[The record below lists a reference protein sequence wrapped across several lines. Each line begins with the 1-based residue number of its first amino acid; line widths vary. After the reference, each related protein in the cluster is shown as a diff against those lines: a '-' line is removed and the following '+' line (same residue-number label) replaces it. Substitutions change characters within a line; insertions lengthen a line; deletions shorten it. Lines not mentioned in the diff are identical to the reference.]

1 MKQLLVIL
9 SFLLLFSACKKEQ
22 TLFVSL
28 DSAKTHVDFNNQI
41 TENDT
46 LNIITT
52 EFIYNGGGV
61 AIGDLNGDGLQDLFF
76 TGNQVQNKLYL
87 NKGNLTFEDI
97 TKKANVEKQKGEWSA
112 GINLLD
118 INNDGK
124 LDIYVC
130 NTFINNPEKRKNL
143 LYINMGNS
151 PPTPKGGDETQN
163 SATPPLGGQGGLGYP
178 TFQEAAESYGIA
190 DTTHSANAQFF
201 DFDND
206 GDLDLFIGVNFMDT
220 PYPNQYFK
228 KLIDGTSPN
237 RDRLYRND
245 WDAKKGHP
253 VFTDVSLKAGI
264 KFDGY
269 SHSSLVADFNEDG
282 FMDIY
287 VANDYVTNDL
297 IYINQKNG
305 TFKNEVASIFKHQA
319 ASAMGSDVADINND
333 GKLDVFTTEMMP
345 YHNKRKKVFLN
356 ANNYTTYINNA
367 TYGYEYQYARNTLQ
381 LNRGLNPET
390 GLPVFSDIAFMG
402 DVQETEWSWTPL
414 MADFDNDGYRDIFV
428 TNGFPKDVTDHDFGA
443 FRSDISNLITKM
455 DLQNRI
461 PDIKVP
467 KFMFRNQGNLKF
479 QDVSKQWGVDI
490 PAFSNGAAYGD
501 LDNDGDLDL
510 VVNNIKD
517 KAFVFQ
523 NTLNDNKKAIK
534 QNYLRLNIEGETG
547 NPNALGATVTAYFN
561 GEKQVAQVVSARGY
575 LSCSENIVH
584 FGLGDATKVDSVVIH
599 LKNNSLVKLTDF
611 TINKT
616 NTISLKTLQNTPPQY
631 KSSFYTF
638 KDENP
643 TTLGLNYINR
653 DSDYIDFNFQRT
665 LPYKFSQAGPSLSVG
680 DINGDALDDIYIG
693 GSGRSEGT
701 WFLQAKNGTFSKK
714 TVAYKTDKD
723 KKEEELGTLLFDA
736 DNDGDNDLYIVR
748 GGNQYEA
755 NSPLYQDVL
764 CINDGKG
771 NFKIAQNALPIETS
785 CGQAVK
791 AADID
796 GDGDLDLFVGG
807 RVLPRSYPKGDK
819 TYILRND
826 SPSPL
831 TPRGGIRGEPKF
843 TDITQQ
849 VCPELSNIGLISD
862 ALFTDFNNDNQPDLI
877 LAGEWQP
884 LIFLQNDNGK
894 FKNVTNQ
901 TGISDKL
908 GWWTSLTA
916 ADFDNDGD
924 MDYIAGSFGQ
934 NIYFKCTPKMENGQ
948 WTMDNKVSKSEIR
961 NPASEIVHPLS
972 IYAKDF
978 DNNGLYDPFI
988 SCYWRDTAGKK
999 QEFFY
1004 HTRDDM
1010 VKQLV
1015 TIRKKFQTYGAFGTA
1030 TVKDVFTEE
1039 ELKGAQIMHAN
1050 WMYSSFIENK
1060 GNGKFEISALPPQAQ
1075 LAPIYGMLPYDIDHD
1090 GLLDLLMVG
1099 NDYGMELLQGRADA
1113 FDGLVLK
1120 NMGKNNFRVIEMEES
1135 GFYVPNDARA
1145 LTKIVLPNQ
1154 NRELIL
1160 ATQNKGILKVFSP
1173 KQITNPDKS
1182 GTTMKYLVPNK
1193 SEVKAKIVL
1202 KNGQVQMKEFY
1213 YGNGYLSQ
1221 GPLSILV
1228 DSSVLR
1234 VEFLDNKGVATRK
1247 ILLE

>member
-1 MKQLLVIL
+1 MKQLLIIL
-9 SFLLLFSACKKEQ
+9 SLLLFFSACKKEQ

-28 DSAKTHVDFNNQI
+28 DSAKTHVDFNNLI

-46 LNIITT
+46 LSILNS
-52 EFIYNGGGV
+52 EFLYNGGGV

-76 TGNQVQNKLYL
+76 TGSQVQNKLYL

-112 GINLLD
+112 GINLID

-124 LDIYVC
+124 LDIYIC
-130 NTFINNPEKRKNL
+130 NTFLKDPNKRKNL
-143 LYINMGNS
+143 LYINQGNS
-151 PPTPKGGDETQN
+151 PPTPKEGDKT
-163 SATPPLGGQGGLGYP
+163 STLATPPFGEQGGFGYP

-201 DFDND
+201 DYDND

-228 KLIDGTSPN
+228 KVTDGTTPN

-245 WDAKKGHP
+245 WDTQKGHP
-253 VFTDVSLKAGI
+253 VFTDVSLQAGI
-264 KFDGY
+264 KWDGY
-269 SHSSLVADFNEDG
+269 SHSSLVTDFNEDG

-305 TFKNEVASIFKHQA
+305 TFKNQIASIFKHQA

-356 ANNYTTYINNA
+356 ANNYTNYINNE

-390 GLPVFSDIAFMG
+390 GLPTFSDMAFMG

-414 MADFDNDGYRDIFV
+414 MADFDNDGHRDIFV

-443 FRSDISNLITKM
+443 YRSTVSYLLSPM
-455 DLQNRI
+455 DMQSRI
-461 PDIKVP
+461 PQIKVP
-467 KFMFRNQGNLKF
+467 KFMFRNEGNLKF
-479 QDVSKQWGVDI
+479 QDVSKYWGVDI
-490 PAFSNGAAYGD
+490 AAFSNGAAYGD

-510 VVNNIKD
+510 VVNNIDD
-517 KAFVFQ
+517 KAFVLQ
-523 NTLNDNKKAIK
+523 NTLNDDKKTQH
-534 QNYLRLNIEGETG
+534 QNYLRLKIEGETG
-547 NPNALGATVTAYFN
+547 NSKALGATVTAYFK
-561 GEKQVAQVVSARGY
+561 GEKQIAQVISTRGY

-584 FGLGDATKVDSVVIH
+584 FGLGDATKVDSVIVN
-599 LKNNSLVKLTDF
+599 LKNKRSMAFTDF
-611 TINKT
+611 TLNKT
-616 NTISLKTLQNTPPQY
+616 NSISLKSLQNPPPQY
-631 KSSFYTF
+631 KNLFYTF

-643 TTLGLNYINR
+643 ASFGLNYNNR

-665 LPYKFSQAGPSLSVG
+665 MPYKFSQAGPSISVG
-680 DINGDALDDIYIG
+680 DVNGDALDDIYIS
-693 GSGRSEGT
+693 GSGYSDGT
-701 WFLQAKNGTFSKK
+701 WFLQSKNGTFSKK
-714 TVAYKTDKD
+714 QVAYKTDKN

-748 GGNQYEA
+748 GGNQY
-755 NSPLYQDVL
+755 VL
-764 CINDGKG
+764 CVNDGKG
-771 NFKIAQNALPIETS
+771 NFKIAPNALPIETA

-807 RVLPRSYPKGDK
+807 RVLPRSYPKSDK

-826 SPSPL
+826 SPL
-831 TPRGGIRGEPKF
+831 TPNGGMPKF

-849 VCPELSNIGLISD
+849 VCPELANIGLISD

-884 LIFLQNDNGK
+884 LIFLQNENGK
-894 FKNVTNQ
+894 FKNITNQ

-934 NIYFKCTPKMENGQ
+934 NIYFKCSPVAESTQ
-948 WTMDNKVSKSEIR
+948 KSEIR
-961 NPASEIVHPLS
+961 NPKSEIVHPLS

-978 DNNGLYDPFI
+978 DTNGLYDPFI

-1015 TIRKKFQTYGAFGTA
+1015 TIRKKFQTYGALGTA
-1030 TVKDVFTEE
+1030 TVKNIFTEE

-1060 GNGKFEISALPPQAQ
+1060 GNGKFDITPLPAQAQ
-1075 LAPIYGMLPYDIDHD
+1075 LAPIYGMLPYDIDRD
-1090 GLLDLLMVG
+1090 GFMDLLMVG

-1120 NMGKNNFRVIEMEES
+1120 NLGKNSFKTLEMEES
-1135 GFYVPNDARA
+1135 GFYVPHDARA
-1145 LTKIVLPNQ
+1145 LTKIDLPLQNQ
-1154 NRELIL
+1154 ELIL
-1160 ATQNKGILKVFSP
+1160 ATQNKGVLKVFSP
-1173 KQITNPDKS
+1173 NKS
-1182 GTTMKYLVPNK
+1182 RFQQGESRKFLVPNK
-1193 SEVKAKIVL
+1193 TEPKAKIVF
-1202 KNGQVQMKEFY
+1202 KNGQTQIHEFY
-1213 YGNGYLSQ
+1213 LGNGYLSQ
-1221 GPLSILV
+1221 QPLSILV
-1228 DSSVLR
+1228 GSNVSR
-1234 VEFLDNKGVATRK
+1234 VEFMDNKGGATRK